1 MLLRQKIRPSC
12 FEERKVMAKDKPN
25 NEWNFDQEGEMTV
38 HQQIT
43 DAYQSGVVDMLDQ
56 HAKRSKTED
65 EESLQ

>member
-1 MLLRQKIRPSC
+1 
-12 FEERKVMAKDKPN
+12 MAKDKPK

-43 DAYQSGVVDMLDQ
+43 DAYQSGVIDMLDQ
-56 HAKRSKTED
+56 HAKRSKSDD

>member
-1 MLLRQKIRPSC
+1 
-12 FEERKVMAKDKPN
+12 MAKNKFILFRGEIEMTKDKQK

-38 HQQIT
+38 HKQIS